1 MFKIMKNKLLE
12 LSYIRSCLIRME
24 ETIIFGLI
32 ERAQFKLNDI
42 IYKVGAFGSELNQ
55 NDSLVGYLLHETE
68 VIHARMRRY
77 TSPQEKPFSAKLP
90 EPMLPP
96 LHEDNSPIKANSINV
111 NNEIR
116 HVYEKETIPQLCDA
130 GDDGQYGSSSVCD
143 VTCLQAI
150 STRVHFAQLVAE
162 SKYQDHTEECREYI
176 KAQDEDALMKLI
188 TNSKVEASVLDRVHK
203 KATAYGQDPDAE
215 TEASKIS
222 ARIVTDLY
230 SQWIIPLTKKV
241 EILYLMQR

>member
-1 MFKIMKNKLLE
+1 MKNKLLE
-12 LSYIRSCLIRME
+12 LSYIRNRLIRME
-24 ETIIFGLI
+24 ETIIFALI

-42 IYKVGAFGSELNQ
+42 IYKVGVFGSEINQ
-55 NDSLVGYLLHETE
+55 NDSLVGFLLHETE
-68 VIHARMRRY
+68 VIHAHMRRY
-77 TSPQEKPFSAKLP
+77 TSPQEKPFCTNLP
-90 EPMLPP
+90 DPLLPP
-96 LHEDNSPIKANSINV
+96 LHEKDSPIKRNNINV

-116 HVYEKETIPQLCDA
+116 HFYEKETIPLLCSQ

-162 SKYQDHTEECREYI
+162 SKYQDHQEECDLYI
-176 KAQDEDALMKLI
+176 KTGDEDSLMNLI
-188 TNSKVEASVLDRVHK
+188 TNTKVEAAVIERVHK
-203 KATAYGQDPDAE
+203 KATTYGQEPGSSTD
-215 TEASKIS
+215 ASKIN

-241 EILYLMQR
+241 EILYLLQRT

>member
-1 MFKIMKNKLLE
+1 MKNKLLE
-12 LSYIRSCLIRME
+12 ISYIRSCLIRME
-24 ETIIFGLI
+24 ETIIFALI
-32 ERAQFKLNDI
+32 ERAQFKLNDV
-42 IYKVGAFGSELNQ
+42 IYKVGAFGSEIDQ

-77 TSPQEKPFSAKLP
+77 TSSQEKPFFTDLP

-96 LHEDNSPIKANSINV
+96 LHEDNSPIKENNINV
-111 NNEIR
+111 NDEIR
-116 HVYEKETIPQLCDA
+116 HIYEKETIPQLCDP

-162 SKYQDHTEECREYI
+162 SKYLDDPSTFDKNI
-176 KAQDEDALMKLI
+176 KENNEDALMKLI
-188 TNSKVEASVLDRVHK
+188 TNSKVEASVLKRVHK
-203 KATAYGQDPDAE
+203 KATAYGQDPEAE
-215 TEASKIS
+215 TDSSKIN

-241 EILYLMQR
+241 EILYLLQR

>member
-1 MFKIMKNKLLE
+1 MKNKLLE
-12 LSYIRSCLIRME
+12 ISHIRSCLIRME
-24 ETIIFGLI
+24 ETIIFALI
-32 ERAQFKLNDI
+32 ERAQFMLNDI
-42 IYKVGAFGSELNQ
+42 IYKVGAFGSAIDR

-68 VIHARMRRY
+68 VNHAHMRRY
-77 TSPQEKPFSAKLP
+77 TSPQEKPFFTDLP
-90 EPMLPP
+90 KPMLPP
-96 LHEDNSPIKANSINV
+96 LHEDNSLIKPNSINV

-116 HVYEKETIPQLCDA
+116 RIYERETVPHLCKP

-162 SKYQDHTEECREYI
+162 SKYQENKEEYDLYI
-176 KAQDEDALMKLI
+176 RAGNDDSIMNMI
-188 TNSKVEASVLDRVHK
+188 TNKEVEAAVLDRVHK
-203 KATAYGQDPDAE
+203 KATAYGQDPGLE
-215 TEASKIS
+215 TETSKIS

-241 EILYLMQR
+241 EVLYLMQR

>member
-1 MFKIMKNKLLE
+1 MKNKLLE

-24 ETIIFGLI
+24 ETIIFALI

-42 IYKVGAFGSELNQ
+42 IYKVGAFGSEINQ
-55 NDSLVGYLLHETE
+55 NESLVGYLLHETE

-77 TSPQEKPFSAKLP
+77 KSPQEKPFLTNLP
-90 EPMLPP
+90 EPLLPP
-96 LHEDNSPIKANSINV
+96 LHETNSPIKPNSINV

-116 HVYEKETIPQLCDA
+116 HVYEKETVPQLCNP

-162 SKYQDHTEECREYI
+162 SKYQENKEECDLYI
-176 KAQDEDALMKLI
+176 RASDDGSLMNLI
-188 TNSKVEASVLDRVHK
+188 TNAKVEAAVIDRVHT
-203 KATAYGQDPDAE
+203 KATAYGQDPNAE
-215 TEASKIS
+215 TDASKIN

>member
-1 MFKIMKNKLLE
+1 MKNKLLE
-12 LSYIRSCLIRME
+12 ISYIRNCLIRME
-24 ETIIFGLI
+24 ETIIFALI
-32 ERAQFKLNDI
+32 ERAQFKLNDV
-42 IYKVGAFGSELNQ
+42 IYKVGAFGSEINQ
-55 NDSLVGYLLHETE
+55 NDSLVGYLLYETE

-77 TSPQEKPFSAKLP
+77 TSSQEKPFFVDLP

-96 LHEDNSPIKANSINV
+96 LHEDNSPINPNSINV
-111 NNEIR
+111 NDEIR
-116 HVYEKETIPQLCDA
+116 HIYEKETVPQLCNP

-162 SKYQDHTEECREYI
+162 SKYQENKEECDLYI
-176 KAQDEDALMKLI
+176 KAGDDDSIKNLI
-188 TNSKVEASVLDRVHK
+188 TNSKVEAAVLDRVHK
-203 KATAYGQDPDAE
+203 KATAYGQDPGAE
-215 TEASKIS
+215 TETSKIN

-241 EILYLMQR
+241 EILYLLQR